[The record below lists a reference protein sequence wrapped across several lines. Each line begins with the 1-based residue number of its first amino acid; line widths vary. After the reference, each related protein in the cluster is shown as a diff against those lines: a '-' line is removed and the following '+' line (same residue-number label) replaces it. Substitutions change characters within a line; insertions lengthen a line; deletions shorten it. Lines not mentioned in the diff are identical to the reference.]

1 MVSHLGAGIS
11 ALKPSLIG
19 ETFKEA
25 LDLAL
30 SKAVLKQE
38 RRVVGATGVEGV
50 KPGGGVGMPMLPGAG
65 NEPELEPG
73 AALSFPKPSRS
84 KEPELGKT
92 PDAGGRPNE
101 TAPLRGQESSTVKRP
116 GGGSVRATA
125 SCCDP
130 PSGPEVE
137 DLCGG
142 AGHAPP
148 LVHDFFG

>member
-1 MVSHLGAGIS
+1 VSHLGAGIATFKRS
-11 ALKPSLIG
+11 SMG
-19 ETFKEA
+19 ETFEEA

-38 RRVVGATGVEGV
+38 RRVVGATGEDGV

-73 AALSFPKPSRS
+73 ATLSFPIPSRS
-84 KEPELGKT
+84 NEPALGKT
-92 PDAGGRPNE
+92 PDRGRPNGP
-101 TAPLRGQESSTVKRP
+101 APLRGKESSSVKRP
-116 GGGSVRATA
+116 GGGSMRASA

-130 PSGPEVE
+130 PSGPEV
-137 DLCGG
+137 DGTCGG

-148 LVHDFFG
+148 LGHIVFG

>member
-1 MVSHLGAGIS
+1 MVSLLGAGIS

-30 SKAVLKQE
+30 SKAVLKEE

-84 KEPELGKT
+84 NEPALGKT
-92 PDAGGRPNE
+92 PDKGRPNGP
-101 TAPLRGQESSTVKRP
+101 APLRGKESSSVKRP
-116 GGGSVRATA
+116 GGGSMRATA

-137 DLCGG
+137 ETCGG
-142 AGHAPP
+142 AGQAPP
-148 LVHDFFG
+148 LGHVFFG